1 MTIHTITQYNAYC
14 HIVAIRFCVHSLL
27 ERLSHA
33 KQKQKQTINDKEG
46 QVGKPK
52 RHFGKAGGG
61 PIGQPALPFARDRQ
75 SLTKFDPCLTHFW
88 DAGTTDLSH

>member
-1 MTIHTITQYNAYC
+1 
-14 HIVAIRFCVHSLL
+14 
-27 ERLSHA
+27 LSHA

-75 SLTKFDPCLTHFW
+75 SLTHV
-88 DAGTTDLSH
+88 